1 MLHNLR
7 RAVAPLLRM
16 KRRRWRIRPPL
27 LEFLRSDEY
36 QSMMMHGLEGE
47 PGLDEAELQTKN
59 FLYRHKEVNTHLGVF
74 RWRGLHNHLDE
85 VLQLIEGAEKVIDFG
100 GAGCPLGLD
109 SVVVDLLRWDAAGYE
124 IKHHDIKAWNGRAD
138 LVFSSHC
145 LEHFEDLD
153 EALTDLGA
161 ALTSEGKAVLL
172 LPAHTCERWR
182 AGVHQN
188 KNFNDHRWTFCLSGD
203 LDVPEIEHLV
213 VIDDKVAEYMVVETA
228 EYCGDNSIYIVAS
241 RAPSSA

>member
-1 MLHNLR
+1 MDSKVSQALMRPSCRPRTSCIGTKRSTHTSESFAGGVYR
-7 RAVAPLLRM
+7 STSTGCVGAVR
-16 KRRRWRIRPPL
+16 
-27 LEFLRSDEY
+27 
-36 QSMMMHGLEGE
+36 
-47 PGLDEAELQTKN
+47 
-59 FLYRHKEVNTHLGVF
+59 
-74 RWRGLHNHLDE
+74 
-85 VLQLIEGAEKVIDFG
+85 GAEKVIDFG